1 MPSTK
6 TKKPTKKTQKKE
18 RVDKNL
24 VAYCGLYCGDCFGYQ
39 GTLADMARD
48 LRKLLRQ
55 NRFDAVAGEIPFKE
69 FKHYPECY
77 ECLGGMVKLRCKH
90 ACRGGGG
97 NPFCKIRK
105 CCQRKGYEGCWECD
119 EFKTCEKLTTL
130 NTVHKNAHIKNLK
143 IIAKEGIPALVE
155 SRRSW

>member
-1 MPSTK
+1 MAST
-6 TKKPTKKTQKKE
+6 TKKPTKKSQGKTC
-18 RVDKNL
+18 VDKNL

-55 NRFDAVAGEIPFKE
+55 NKFDAVAADIPFKE
-69 FKHYPECY
+69 FKHYAECY
-77 ECLGGMVKLRCKH
+77 ECLGGMVKLRCKN

-97 NPFCKIRK
+97 NPFCKIRS
-105 CCQRKGYEGCWECD
+105 CCQRKGFDGCWECD
-119 EFKTCEKLTTL
+119 EFKNCEKLTTL

-143 IIAKEGIPALVE
+143 IIAKDGIPALVE
-155 SRRSW
+155 GKRNW